1 MSASTGIREPLD
13 EAILPAIAEQLTSL
27 LAASNVPVCFIGIA
41 NGGID
46 LAEALAA
53 RTGSLMKRDFPVGRI
68 DISFHRDDIN
78 LRPIPKT
85 VHATEVEDSLD
96 GSHVILIDDVIA
108 SGRTCRAALNE
119 LFDLGRP
126 ERVTLV
132 VAFDRGERMLPI
144 QPDVVGTVRRLPPDQ
159 VLKLRR
165 DENGRFHTLLLDH
178 G

>member
-1 MSASTGIREPLD
+1 MSSPTPIREPLD
-13 EAILPAIAEQLTSL
+13 GEMLPS
-27 LAASNVPVCFIGIA
+27 LAAQLAARLAESTDPVLFIGIA

-46 LAEALAA
+46 LAAELAA
-53 RTGSLMKRDFPVGRI
+53 RTGTLTGRTFPVGQI

-85 VHATEVEDSLD
+85 VQATEVKDSLD
-96 GSHVILIDDVIA
+96 GSHVILVDDVIA

-119 LFDLGRP
+119 IFDLGRP

-132 VAFDRGERMLPI
+132 VAFDRGERKLPL
-144 QPDVVGTVRRLPPDQ
+144 QPNVVGSLRRLPPDQ

-165 DENGRFHTLLLDH
+165 AEDGHFYTLLLDH